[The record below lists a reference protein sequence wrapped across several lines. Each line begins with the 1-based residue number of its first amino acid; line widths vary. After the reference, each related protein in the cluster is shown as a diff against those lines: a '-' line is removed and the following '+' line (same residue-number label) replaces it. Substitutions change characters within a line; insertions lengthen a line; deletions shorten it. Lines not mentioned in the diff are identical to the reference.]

1 LNFAGAA
8 EYSKLS
14 LSDIDTVTSASLS
27 FTTLKSHGFSQVRPC
42 SASGKVGKM
51 PPYTISQS

>member
-1 LNFAGAA
+1 MNFAGAA
-8 EYSKLS
+8 EYAKLS
-14 LSDIDTVTSASLS
+14 LNDIDTVTSASLCV
-27 FTTLKSHGFSQVRPC
+27 TTLKSHGFSQLLPC